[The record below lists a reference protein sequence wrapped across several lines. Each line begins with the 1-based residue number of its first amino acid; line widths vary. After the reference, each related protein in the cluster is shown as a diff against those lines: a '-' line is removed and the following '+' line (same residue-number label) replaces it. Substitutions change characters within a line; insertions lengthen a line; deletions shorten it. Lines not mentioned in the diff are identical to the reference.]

1 MTNYYALIIDVVS
14 SRKLNDNERFDL
26 QKRLSDAIV
35 VVNKVFEDKIIKVL
49 SFSAGDS
56 VQGLFDTISSAY
68 EAFLLI
74 KNAVYPHVI
83 RAGIGYGTINQIM
96 LEEFNDMDSN
106 RYDGQAYHRAKN
118 AVDLAKR
125 NKKSIIINTGK
136 DHDKSI
142 NPVIDDEEIIT
153 ITKSRMAI
161 YSLINLIDPIIEDE
175 SKPKI
180 EYYKVICSIVTTIVN
195 QYRKQSR
202 VNKVRNAID
211 KENKIF
217 KNELSE
223 SEVFEYLAQYYKLS
237 DKISVRYRDDS
248 STISKQIR
256 SLLVNLIGSKEQ
268 NINAMI
274 RTSHM
279 DYLRRRIIAKIEI
292 LKYIYNK
299 EY

>member
-1 MTNYYALIIDVVS
+1 MKNYYALIIDVVS
-14 SRKLNDNERFDL
+14 SRKLSDNERFDL
-26 QKRLSDAIV
+26 QKKLADAIV

-56 VQGLFDTISSAY
+56 VQGLFDSISSAY

-96 LEEFNDMDSN
+96 LEEFNDLDSN
-106 RYDGQAYHRAKN
+106 RYDGQAYHRAKS

-125 NKKSIIINTGK
+125 NKNNIIINTEK
-136 DHDKSI
+136 DYDKSI
-142 NPVIDDEEIIT
+142 NPIIDDEQIIT
-153 ITKSRMAI
+153 ITQSRRAI

-180 EYYKVICSIVTTIVN
+180 EYYKVICPIVTTIVN

-211 KENKIF
+211 IENEIF
-217 KNELSE
+217 KNKLSE
-223 SEVFEYLAQYYKLS
+223 IEVYEYLAQYYKHS
-237 DKISVRYRDDS
+237 DNISVRYRDDL
-248 STISKQIR
+248 STISTQIR

-268 NINAMI
+268 NVNALI

-279 DYLRRRIIAKIEI
+279 DHLRRRNIARIEI
-292 LKYIYNK
+292 IKDLYK